1 MGDIRTI
8 LDNLKTDMNEKRTA
22 REAAAAEASGK
33 VRERKETISKLQE
46 KASKAEAERNT
57 ALYAE
62 ISKQIETEKH
72 FAFLDEKR
80 EQEIENRACYT
91 VAEFKEHVSA
101 INNAVA
107 DLEAPAL
114 KEARGHIEALQ
125 RIRGELEAA
134 NAESNAVISELQ
146 DLTGLKRDG
155 MRSTINEIG
164 FNTRP
169 AQSNTACV
177 IEEIETICK
186 RAGIITA

>member
-80 EQEIENRACYT
+80 EQVIVLFVFFVE
-91 VAEFKEHVSA
+91 EH
-101 INNAVA
+101 
-107 DLEAPAL
+107 
-114 KEARGHIEALQ
+114 HIEHSVVVVATCN
-125 RIRGELEAA
+125 RGGAAHKIMRRRWHIPVIPTYRHLEY
-134 NAESNAVISELQ
+134 Q
-146 DLTGLKRDG
+146 FHD
-155 MRSTINEIG
+155 TIVLHEWQIA
-164 FNTRP
+164 P
-169 AQSNTACV
+169 Y
-177 IEEIETICK
+177 
-186 RAGIITA
+186 